1 MCLFSTA
8 MNIFKNIMFN
18 HSKYKHLI
26 IMKRLIGSKSR
37 VLIGAGFFLA
47 ILSIVTSCSKNTDNT
62 PGPGPGGPGTNE
74 VWIKGM
80 AFTPAIITVKAGTTI
95 KWTNKDPA
103 THTVTS
109 DPGDSE
115 SFESGS
121 MGNGAIWSY
130 QFNNVGTLPYHCAVH
145 TGMKASVIVN

>member
-1 MCLFSTA
+1 
-8 MNIFKNIMFN
+8 MFN
-18 HSKYKHLI
+18 HSKYKHHK

-37 VLIGAGFFLA
+37 VLIGTGFLMA
-47 ILSIVTSCSKNTDNT
+47 ILSIVNSCSKSTDNNT
-62 PGPGPGGPGTNE
+62 PDPGTGRPGTNE

-80 AFTPAIITVKAGTTI
+80 AFTPATITVKAGTTI
-95 KWTNKDPA
+95 KWTNKDA
-103 THTVTS
+103 AAHTVTS

-121 MGNGAIWSY
+121 MGNGAEFSY

-145 TGMKASVIVN
+145 PGMKASVIVN